1 MSLRILIPIFIGVVL
16 GYGSA
21 YLLQESN
28 SQLSINDTSFL
39 PDASSNFSF
48 MLDPNGSNE
57 SNGMQM
63 GNQPSMNSSN
73 LNDLILLEDQLKLAQ
88 DKIEQADIKNKD
100 WRNYT
105 SNKLG
110 LSLEYP
116 IDVHLQKEGKESR
129 FDPDKDLK
137 IGSIEKDGFS
147 ISPSIYGQNSTDFSN
162 VVLQAKESHLN
173 MNLNDSYLM
182 LVEDITPMSIHDDI
196 GLSYLISLIDNGLEK
211 SLFVSNNTFLFHNDN
226 IYRFVFVTNT
236 DQYNKTNAIFNH
248 LLNSISWNINQDNV
262 SSTHI
267 VLANQSSLLNNT
279 GTAINNQT
287 SENNTAT
294 IETTQ
299 GPIKI
304 EFYPE
309 VAPNHVKNFKDLA
322 NDGFYN
328 GVVFHRIVTRICNTG
343 R

>member
-21 YLLQESN
+21 FLLQESN

-48 MLDPNGSNE
+48 ILDPNGSNE

-63 GNQPSMNSSN
+63 SNQPSMNSSN

-137 IGSIEKDGFS
+137 IGSIEKDW
-147 ISPSIYGQNSTDFSN
+147 I
-162 VVLQAKESHLN
+162 
-173 MNLNDSYLM
+173 
-182 LVEDITPMSIHDDI
+182 
-196 GLSYLISLIDNGLEK
+196 
-211 SLFVSNNTFLFHNDN
+211 
-226 IYRFVFVTNT
+226 
-236 DQYNKTNAIFNH
+236 QY
-248 LLNSISWNINQDNV
+248 
-262 SSTHI
+262 
-267 VLANQSSLLNNT
+267 
-279 GTAINNQT
+279 
-287 SENNTAT
+287 
-294 IETTQ
+294 
-299 GPIKI
+299 
-304 EFYPE
+304 
-309 VAPNHVKNFKDLA
+309 
-322 NDGFYN
+322 
-328 GVVFHRIVTRICNTG
+328 
-343 R
+343 